1 MTYQTPTDRP
11 LRLLDRFTATI
22 ALPPDVLDEEVTVLA
37 LFRLS
42 LLLNRAT
49 GGVPDM
55 TFSARTALG
64 CARGGIRGPLW
75 HLSRMIIDA
84 YCRAFRREIGHCV
97 TALANYHRR
106 RG

>member
-1 MTYQTPTDRP
+1 MTYQTTPDRRP
-11 LRLLDRFTATI
+11 VRDRIAQAV
-22 ALPPDVLDEEVTVLA
+22 ALPPDMLDDEVTDIV

-49 GGVPDM
+49 GGAADM
-55 TFSARTALG
+55 TFSARTAAG
-64 CARGGIRGPLW
+64 CQRGGWRAPLW
-75 HLSRMIIDA
+75 HLPRIVIDL
-84 YCRAFRREIGHCV
+84 YCHRFRAEIAHCA